1 MKILLFSLLLC
12 VLFSSTLAAEETYA
26 HQVESLPG

>member
-12 VLFSSTLAAEETYA
+12 VLFSSALAAEATET
-26 HQVESLPG
+26 HQAPWLT